1 MHRTKVFRA
10 LEILGVEPGI
20 CVHRPMYKSW
30 AGNSLSHHLS
40 FFLFLFFVVV
50 VVVYLEREILS
61 TYWVDMVIN
70 NKCYLSQV
78 VISSQ
83 IVFSPFMPEGLRDL
97 EFDTK
102 TLFWRLF

>member
-1 MHRTKVFRA
+1 MQRTKAFRA
-10 LEILGVEPGI
+10 LEVLGVEPGI

-30 AGNSLSHHLS
+30 AGNSLSHHLR
-40 FFLFLFFVVV
+40 FFVCFLFVVI
-50 VVVYLEREILS
+50 VYLEREILS

-70 NKCYLSQV
+70 NKCYLS
-78 VISSQ
+78 SQ
-83 IVFSPFMPEGLRDL
+83 IVFSPFMPQGLRDL

>member
-1 MHRTKVFRA
+1 MQRTKAFRA
-10 LEILGVEPGI
+10 LEVLGVEPGI

-40 FFLFLFFVVV
+40 CFFLFVSFVVVV

-70 NKCYLSQV
+70 NKCYLSSQI

-83 IVFSPFMPEGLRDL
+83 IVFFHARRAEGPGV
-97 EFDTK
+97 
-102 TLFWRLF
+102 